1 MEIGGMEITPDQIR
15 LAGIF
20 LPYAVERQNI
30 VQSNGI
36 RFVHYTRA
44 DAAMNIL
51 KTKTVWMR
59 KTSCMNDFMEVE
71 HGLECLAEAYRGEAG
86 NRLKTAL
93 NDIFDGVSDEI
104 EKLFNSWQPHFR
116 TDTYIH

>member
-1 MEIGGMEITPDQIR
+1 MEIASMEMTPDQIR

-51 KTKTVWMR
+51 KTK
-59 KTSCMNDFMEVE
+59 KNSLD
-71 HGLECLAEAYRGEAG
+71 AENILHE
-86 NRLKTAL
+86 
-93 NDIFDGVSDEI
+93 
-104 EKLFNSWQPHFR
+104 
-116 TDTYIH
+116 